1 MSEVI
6 RSNQMPVQVAWPGVQ
21 FPSVRGDTFGIGNDD
36 VDNATAQ
43 EALDPGPTQD

>member
-6 RSNQMPVQVAWPGVQ
+6 RSNQMPVQVAQPGVQ
-21 FPSVRGDTFGIGNDD
+21 FPSVGGDTFGIGNDD

-43 EALDPGPTQD
+43 EALDPRPTQD